1 MEIEHTEPGCAVLR
15 LTTDDLWSLRHCAVE
30 ALEALGTDEVEFRV
44 RVGATVADVEA
55 LVCDLKRVAKLTQ
68 ADGTPPGS

>member
-1 MEIEHTEPGCAVLR
+1 MEIEHTEPGFAILR

-30 ALEALGTDEVEFRV
+30 ALEAVGTDEVEFRV

-55 LVCDLKRVAKLTQ
+55 LVRDLKRVAKLTE
-68 ADGTPPGS
+68 ADGTSPGS

>member
-1 MEIEHTEPGCAVLR
+1 MKIEHTEPGFAILK

-55 LVCDLKRVAKLTQ
+55 LVRDLKRVAKLTQ